1 MVKKGQTMTNQRA
14 PQMPLQTGSEL
25 SCKAN
30 GNSQMR
36 HYRWQL

>member
-14 PQMPLQTGSEL
+14 PRMPLKTGSEL

-30 GNSQMR
+30 GKQKYLL
-36 HYRWQL
+36 H